1 MLTTSRASVPV
12 HDFSV
17 FSWKVK
23 LLFADLR
30 AETTMAQ
37 NEKITINDIARRTG
51 LSKGTVDR
59 VLHNRGEVSRKSYDR
74 VMEVIR
80 ELGYEPNVYAS
91 LLAKGKKH
99 LVAVL
104 IPASE
109 PGSFWELAASGI
121 GRGVAPVTAAGVEAV
136 PFPYDQYD
144 IESFRA
150 ACAKVLEA
158 EPSGVVL
165 APLFQG
171 ETEVFTGKLAES
183 GIPYCADQLTRGQN
197 IRGVLIVRIRR
208 DRYQQSDPTVNR
220 RAGFLDYMLEN
231 APDCKID
238 NVFVDPN
245 DPEGIY
251 STLDGYFSGHPEVRH
266 IVMFNSRIHLLVP
279 WLAAHPDPERRVVGF
294 DNLKENMDALR
305 DGTVSVLIGQRPDE
319 QVRLAIEA
327 LAEHAA
333 RPPGQGSR
341 AQGQLHAHGH
351 PHALQRGGLLEILV
365 REIQI
370 LQPVVP
376 QNLVTAVPDVIAV
389 AALDDR
395 LFHGRP
401 L

>member
-1 MLTTSRASVPV
+1 
-12 HDFSV
+12 
-17 FSWKVK
+17 
-23 LLFADLR
+23 
-30 AETTMAQ
+30 MAQ

-59 VLHNRGEVSRKSYDR
+59 VLHNRGEVSRKSYER

-121 GRGVAPVTAAGVEAV
+121 GRGVDPMTAAGVEAV

-150 ACAKVLEA
+150 ACAEVLAA

-165 APLFQG
+165 APIFQG
-171 ETEVFTGKLAES
+171 ETEAFTRKLADS
-183 GIPYCADQLTRGQN
+183 GIPYCFIDSRPDSNGYLAYFGMPLYKSGYLCADQLTRGQN
-197 IRGVLIVRIRR
+197 IRGALIVRVRR

-238 NVFVDPN
+238 NVFVNPN

-251 STLDGYFSGHPEVRH
+251 AILDGYFGEHPEVRH

-294 DNLKENMDALR
+294 DNLKANMDALR

-327 LAEHAA
+327 LAEHALLGKV
-333 RPPGQGSR
+333 PPR
-341 AQGQLHAHGH
+341 KDHFMHMD
-351 PHALQRGGLLEILV
+351 ILTRYNV
-365 REIQI
+365 E
-370 LQPVVP
+370 
-376 QNLVTAVPDVIAV
+376 DY
-389 AALDDR
+389 
-395 LFHGRP
+395 
-401 L
+401 

>member
-17 FSWKVK
+17 FSWKV
-23 LLFADLR
+23 LFLFADLQP
-30 AETTMAQ
+30 ETTMAQ

-59 VLHNRGEVSRKSYDR
+59 VLHNRGEVSRKSYER

-121 GRGVAPVTAAGVEAV
+121 GRGVDPVTAAGVEAV

-171 ETEVFTGKLAES
+171 ETVIFTRQLAERGISYCFIDSRPDSNGYLAYFGMPLYKS
-183 GIPYCADQLTRGQN
+183 GYLCADQLTRGQN
-197 IRGVLIVRIRR
+197 IRGALIVRIRR

-251 STLDGYFSGHPEVRH
+251 STLDGYFAEHPQVRH

-279 WLAAHPDPERRVVGF
+279 WLAAHPNPERRVVGF
-294 DNLKENMDALR
+294 DNLKANMDALR

-327 LAEHAA
+327 LAEHALL
-333 RPPGQGSR
+333 RKVPP
-341 AQGQLHAHGH
+341 LKDHFMHMD
-351 PHALQRGGLLEILV
+351 ILTRYNV
-365 REIQI
+365 E
-370 LQPVVP
+370 
-376 QNLVTAVPDVIAV
+376 DY
-389 AALDDR
+389 
-395 LFHGRP
+395 
-401 L
+401 

>member
-1 MLTTSRASVPV
+1 
-12 HDFSV
+12 
-17 FSWKVK
+17 
-23 LLFADLR
+23 
-30 AETTMAQ
+30 MAQ

-59 VLHNRGEVSRKSYDR
+59 VLHNRGEVSRKSYER

-121 GRGVAPVTAAGVEAV
+121 GRGVDPVTAAGVEAV
-136 PFPYDQYD
+136 SFPYDQYD

-150 ACAKVLEA
+150 ACAEVLAA

-165 APLFQG
+165 APIFQG
-171 ETEVFTGKLAES
+171 ETEAFTGKLSES
-183 GIPYCADQLTRGQN
+183 GIPYCFIDSRPDSSGQN
-197 IRGVLIVRIRR
+197 IRGALIVRIRR

-251 STLDGYFSGHPEVRH
+251 TILDGYFAEHQEVRH

-294 DNLKENMDALR
+294 DNLKANMDALR

-327 LAEHAA
+327 LAK
-333 RPPGQGSR
+333 
-341 AQGQLHAHGH
+341 
-351 PHALQRGGLLEILV
+351 HALLGKAPARKDNFMHMDILTRYNV
-365 REIQI
+365 E
-370 LQPVVP
+370 
-376 QNLVTAVPDVIAV
+376 DY
-389 AALDDR
+389 
-395 LFHGRP
+395 
-401 L
+401 

>member
-1 MLTTSRASVPV
+1 MSGASVTA
-12 HDFSV
+12 HDFPV
-17 FSWKVK
+17 FSWKV
-23 LLFADLR
+23 LFLFADLQV
-30 AETTMAQ
+30 ETTMAQ
-37 NEKITINDIARRTG
+37 TEKITINDIARRTG

-99 LVAVL
+99 LIAVL

-121 GRGVAPVTAAGVEAV
+121 GRDTDPVTAAGVEAV

-144 IESFRA
+144 IESFRS
-150 ACAKVLEA
+150 ACASVLEA

-171 ETEVFTGKLAES
+171 ETETVSRQLAERS
-183 GIPYCADQLTRGQN
+183 IPYCFIDSRPDSNGYLAYFGMPLYKSGYLCADQLTG
-197 IRGVLIVRIRR
+197 GKPVSGALIVRIRR
-208 DRYQQSDPTVNR
+208 DRFQQSDPTVNR

-231 APDCKID
+231 VPDCKID

-245 DPEGIY
+245 DPEGIGAI
-251 STLDGYFSGHPEVRH
+251 LDGYFAEHPGVRH

-294 DNLKENMDALR
+294 DNLKANMDALR

-327 LAEHAA
+327 LAEHALLGKV
-333 RPPGQGSR
+333 PPR
-341 AQGQLHAHGH
+341 KDHFMHMD
-351 PHALQRGGLLEILV
+351 ILTRYNV
-365 REIQI
+365 E
-370 LQPVVP
+370 
-376 QNLVTAVPDVIAV
+376 DY
-389 AALDDR
+389 
-395 LFHGRP
+395 
-401 L
+401 

>member
-1 MLTTSRASVPV
+1 MLITSRAAVPV

-17 FSWKVK
+17 FSWKV
-23 LLFADLR
+23 LFLFADLQS
-30 AETTMAQ
+30 ETTMAQ

-59 VLHNRGEVSRKSYDR
+59 VLHNRGEVSRKSYER

-121 GRGVAPVTAAGVEAV
+121 GRGVDPMTAAGVEAV

-171 ETEVFTGKLAES
+171 ETEVFTGKLSES
-183 GIPYCADQLTRGQN
+183 GIPYCFIDSRPDSNGYLAYFGMPLYKSGYLCADQLTREQN
-197 IRGVLIVRIRR
+197 IRGALIVRIRR

-245 DPEGIY
+245 DPDGIY
-251 STLDGYFSGHPEVRH
+251 TTLDGYFAEHPQVRH

-279 WLAAHPDPERRVVGF
+279 WLAAHPDPDRRVVGF

-327 LAEHAA
+327 LAA
-333 RPPGQGSR
+333 
-341 AQGQLHAHGH
+341 
-351 PHALQRGGLLEILV
+351 HALLGKVPPRKDHFMHMDILTRYNV
-365 REIQI
+365 E
-370 LQPVVP
+370 
-376 QNLVTAVPDVIAV
+376 DY
-389 AALDDR
+389 
-395 LFHGRP
+395 
-401 L
+401 

>member
-1 MLTTSRASVPV
+1 MLITSRAAVPV

-17 FSWKVK
+17 FSWKV
-23 LLFADLR
+23 LFLFADLQP
-30 AETTMAQ
+30 ETTMAQ

-121 GRGVAPVTAAGVEAV
+121 GRGVDPMTAAGVEAV

-165 APLFQG
+165 APIFQG
-171 ETEVFTGKLAES
+171 ETEAFTGKLSEC
-183 GIPYCADQLTRGQN
+183 GIPYCFIDSRPDSNGYLAYFGMPLYKSGYLCADQLTRGQN

-245 DPEGIY
+245 DPQGIY
-251 STLDGYFSGHPEVRH
+251 TTLDGYFAEHPQVRH

-294 DNLKENMDALR
+294 DNLKANMEALR
-305 DGTVSVLIGQRPDE
+305 AGTVSVLIGQRPDE
-319 QVRLAIEA
+319 QVRLAVEA
-327 LAEHAA
+327 LAEYVLLGKT
-333 RPPGQGSR
+333 PPR
-341 AQGQLHAHGH
+341 KDHFMHMDILT
-351 PHALQRGGLLEILV
+351 RYNLE
-365 REIQI
+365 
-370 LQPVVP
+370 
-376 QNLVTAVPDVIAV
+376 DY
-389 AALDDR
+389 
-395 LFHGRP
+395 
-401 L
+401 

>member
-1 MLTTSRASVPV
+1 
-12 HDFSV
+12 
-17 FSWKVK
+17 
-23 LLFADLR
+23 
-30 AETTMAQ
+30 MAQ

-104 IPASE
+104 IPAYE

-121 GRGVAPVTAAGVEAV
+121 GQTTDPVTAAGLEAV
-136 PFPYDQYD
+136 LFPYDQYD
-144 IESFRA
+144 IESFRS

-171 ETEVFTGKLAES
+171 ETEAVTQQFAER
-183 GIPYCADQLTRGQN
+183 GIPYCFIDSRPDSNGYLAYFGMPLYKSGYLCADQLTRGQD
-197 IRGVLIVRIRR
+197 IPGVLIVRIRR

-220 RAGFLDYMLEN
+220 RAGFLDYMLEH

-245 DPEGIY
+245 DPDGIDAI
-251 STLDGYFSGHPEVRH
+251 LDGYFAEHPQVRH
-266 IVMFNSRIHLLVP
+266 IVMFNSRVHLLVP

-294 DNLKENMDALR
+294 DNLKANMDALR
-305 DGTVSVLIGQRPDE
+305 NGTVSVLIGQRPDE

-327 LAEHAA
+327 LAEHAILGKN
-333 RPPGQGSR
+333 PPR
-341 AQGQLHAHGH
+341 KDHFMHM
-351 PHALQRGGLLEILV
+351 
-365 REIQI
+365 
-370 LQPVVP
+370 
-376 QNLVTAVPDVIAV
+376 DVLTRYNV
-389 AALDDR
+389 EDY
-395 LFHGRP
+395 
-401 L
+401 